1 MESDDDEESEDDAS
15 TETGKEDSESKIAT
29 SDGTAKKKT
38 KTPRPKKPKDATK
51 KPVRKERAKTNRK
64 IKLDFQKHRKR
75 AEILEDPD
83 LDKEIDALA
92 AGALKNQVQT
102 LQFSRLMGKTRE
114 KPFFAIKS
122 NEKLKSILIDL
133 IFSILKFELNYK
145 KPNYDCCECY
155 VRVNYHA
162 VDFSL
167 ITMV

>member
-15 TETGKEDSESKIAT
+15 TETGKDDSESKIAT
-29 SDGTAKKKT
+29 PDGTTKKKT

-64 IKLDFQKHRKR
+64 IKLDFQNHRKR

-92 AGALKNQVQT
+92 SGALKNQVQT
-102 LQFSRLMGKTRE
+102 LQFSRLMGKTQ
-114 KPFFAIKS
+114 KNHFYTTK
-122 NEKLKSILIDL
+122 NEKVKSILIDL
-133 IFSILKFELNYK
+133 FFSILKFELNYK
-145 KPNYDCCECY
+145 KPSCDCCGCCA
-155 VRVNYHA
+155 RVNYHA